1 MEQELG
7 RYREV
12 WLLEVAEGRR
22 RRHLRF
28 NDGTVTVGRAA
39 DCEVVLDS
47 AAIAP
52 RHATLHLE
60 RGRAQVTA
68 AAPAARVAINGVTV
82 REGSVWDGDEIRI
95 GDALL
100 QLQQVP
106 TLAADQSAGEPPA
119 SPAAD
124 FGAAEE
130 LPVGA
135 LMELYDWSRGGP
147 AERSGEMLAT
157 LGGAGGAAAAALL
170 LWSGAATA
178 GGTTAGGTGPTVLA
192 GWGTALDELVEWVV
206 RHPPAAATGS
216 SGEPALVDG
225 DVAVA
230 WQPLPKD
237 QRLALAVAGASPG
250 LRALLPLALRCFV
263 QATLRL
269 GAAPPPSA
277 VAAGAPSLAFPPEV
291 VVGRAPAMQRL
302 YAHVAVLTESILPVL
317 LLGETGV
324 GKEHVARLLH
334 DSSPR
339 RARPFVTIN
348 CAAIPSELL
357 ESELFGIER
366 GVATGVD
373 ERRGKFQ
380 EAHGGTLLLDE
391 IGELPSPLQAKLLRA
406 LEDKEVRPLGGRAA
420 AVDLR
425 IVAATNTD
433 LAAAVAGGR
442 FRADLYHRLAGFE
455 LRVPPL
461 RERAEDIA
469 PLFTRFLAADPRG
482 RAAAGIAPEALV
494 ALLRYRWEGNVR
506 ELRHEAARVALAV
519 RPGQPVSL
527 GDLSP
532 HVAAALE
539 EPPPAAGAEHGLD
552 ARLAQLERHLLRAAL
567 AEAGG
572 ALSRAAHDL
581 GISRGRL
588 RRRIRELGLAAPRSG
603 AGSLAERH
611 SNDA

>member
-1 MEQELG
+1 MEQEKG
-7 RYREV
+7 RHREV

-22 RRHLRF
+22 RRHLRLE
-28 NDGTVTVGRAA
+28 DGTVTVGRAA

-52 RHATLHLE
+52 RHATLRLE

-106 TLAADQSAGEPPA
+106 ALAADQSPAEVLA

-147 AERSGEMLAT
+147 AERSGEMLAMV
-157 LGGAGGAAAAALL
+157 GGAGGAGAAALL
-170 LWSGAATA
+170 LWSATA
-178 GGTTAGGTGPTVLA
+178 TPTVLA
-192 GWGTALDELVEWVV
+192 AWGTAVDELVEWVV
-206 RHPPAAATGS
+206 RHPPTAATGG
-216 SGEPALVDG
+216 GEPALADG
-225 DVAVA
+225 DVAVV
-230 WQPLPKD
+230 WQSLPKD

-263 QATLRL
+263 QATMRL
-269 GAAPPPSA
+269 GAAPPPT
-277 VAAGAPSLAFPPEV
+277 VPAGAPSLAFPPEV

-366 GVATGVD
+366 GVATGVE

-391 IGELPSPLQAKLLRA
+391 IGELSSPLQAKLLRA
-406 LEDKEVRPLGGRAA
+406 LEDKEVRPVGGRAA

-433 LAAAVAGGR
+433 LSAAVAAGR
-442 FRADLYHRLAGFE
+442 FRADLYHRLAGYE
-455 LRVPPL
+455 LHVPPL
-461 RERAEDIA
+461 RERAADIA

-482 RAAAGIAPEALV
+482 RAATGIAPEALV

-527 GDLSP
+527 GDLSS

-572 ALSRAAHDL
+572 ALTRAAHDL

-588 RRRIRELGLAAPRSG
+588 RRRIRELGLGAPR
-603 AGSLAERH
+603 AT
-611 SNDA
+611 

>member
-1 MEQELG
+1 EAELFG
-7 RYREV
+7 
-12 WLLEVAEGRR
+12 
-22 RRHLRF
+22 
-28 NDGTVTVGRAA
+28 
-39 DCEVVLDS
+39 
-47 AAIAP
+47 I
-52 RHATLHLE
+52 E
-60 RGRAQVTA
+60 RGVATGVEERAGKFREA
-68 AAPAARVAINGVTV
+68 NG
-82 REGSVWDGDEIRI
+82 GMLFLDEI
-95 GDALL
+95 G
-100 QLQQVP
+100 
-106 TLAADQSAGEPPA
+106 
-119 SPAAD
+119 
-124 FGAAEE
+124 E
-130 LPVGA
+130 LP
-135 LMELYDWSRGGP
+135 L
-147 AERSGEMLAT
+147 
-157 LGGAGGAAAAALL
+157 
-170 LWSGAATA
+170 
-178 GGTTAGGTGPTVLA
+178 
-192 GWGTALDELVEWVV
+192 
-206 RHPPAAATGS
+206 
-216 SGEPALVDG
+216 
-225 DVAVA
+225 
-230 WQPLPKD
+230 PLQAK
-237 QRLALAVAGASPG
+237 L

-269 GAAPPPSA
+269 GAAPPPTS
-277 VAAGAPSLAFPPEV
+277 AAGSSLAFPPDV

-302 YAHVAVLTESILPVL
+302 YTHVAVLTESILPVL

-391 IGELPSPLQAKLLRA
+391 VGELPLPLQAKLLRA
-406 LEDKEVRPLGGRAA
+406 LEDKQVRPVGGRAA

-433 LAAAVAGGR
+433 LVGAVAAGR

-461 RERAEDIA
+461 RERSEDVA

-482 RAAAGIAPEALV
+482 RLAAGIAPEALA
-494 ALLRYRWEGNVR
+494 ALLRYQWEGNVR
-506 ELRHEAARVALAV
+506 ELRNEAARVALAV

-527 GDLSP
+527 TDLSP

-539 EPPPAAGAEHGLD
+539 EAPRGGGGEHGLD

-567 AEAGG
+567 AESGG
-572 ALSRAAHDL
+572 ALTRAAQDL

-588 RRRIRELGLAAPRSG
+588 RRRLRELGLANS
-603 AGSLAERH
+603 STT
-611 SNDA
+611 S

>member
-1 MEQELG
+1 MEQD
-7 RYREV
+7 RHREV

-22 RRHLRF
+22 RRHLRLE
-28 NDGTVTVGRAA
+28 DGTVTVGRAA

-52 RHATLHLE
+52 RHATLRLE

-106 TLAADQSAGEPPA
+106 TLAADQSAAKPPA
-119 SPAAD
+119 LPAAD

-135 LMELYDWSRGGP
+135 LMELYDWSRSGP
-147 AERSGEMLAT
+147 AERSGEMLAM
-157 LGGAGGAAAAALL
+157 LGGAGGGRAIALV
-170 LWSGAATA
+170 LWSG
-178 GGTTAGGTGPTVLA
+178 GTTPTVLA
-192 GWGTALDELVEWVV
+192 AWGAAVDELVEWAA
-206 RHPPAAATGS
+206 RHVPAAAG
-216 SGEPALVDG
+216 SGELTLTAG
-225 DVAVA
+225 EVAVA
-230 WQPLPKD
+230 WQQLPKD

-269 GAAPPPSA
+269 GAAPPPTS
-277 VAAGAPSLAFPPEV
+277 AAGSSLAFPPDV

-433 LAAAVAGGR
+433 LAAAVAAGR
-442 FRADLYHRLAGFE
+442 FRADLYHRLAGYE
-455 LRVPPL
+455 LHVPPL

-482 RAAAGIAPEALV
+482 RAAAGIAPEALA

-532 HVAAALE
+532 HVAAALD
-539 EPPPAAGAEHGLD
+539 EPPPAVGAEHGLD
-552 ARLAQLERHLLRAAL
+552 
-567 AEAGG
+567 
-572 ALSRAAHDL
+572 
-581 GISRGRL
+581 
-588 RRRIRELGLAAPRSG
+588 
-603 AGSLAERH
+603 
-611 SNDA
+611 